1 MLTYILVKDL
11 AIVSTLELECTS
23 GMTALTGETGAGKSI
38 MIDALGLALG
48 DKADVSMI
56 RAGCERA
63 EVIAGFDV
71 RAVPAAS
78 TWLAEQSLNENG
90 DETGSQDGDCLVR
103 RLIVRDGRSRAY
115 INGRPATGAQL
126 RDLGDLLVDI
136 HGQHAHQSLLRA
148 NAQRDLLDAY
158 GGHTQLAESVSAAY
172 REYRTL
178 DQQLGALESARQE
191 RNERLDLV
199 RFQVEELAA
208 LGLSSAEIEGL
219 DQEQRRL
226 SHLGR
231 LQETAARVLQMLSE
245 AEPSISD
252 QLRTAS
258 ADLEELAAID
268 PALVEPRD
276 LLETAAINAGEAA
289 SSLRHYL
296 DGLEIDPAARDAVE
310 ARIAQIHDLA
320 RKYRVPATELPEAL
334 TARRMELE
342 TLEQADLRLGDLR
355 EAREGSLQ
363 TFLELAGA
371 LGVARAAASERLGQ
385 TVTDAMQQL
394 GMAGGRF
401 AVEIEPLPAERAGTG
416 GLERV
421 AFLVSANPGQ
431 PLQPLAK
438 VASGGELSRISLG
451 IQVATAECGSV
462 PTLVFDEVDVGIG
475 GGVAEIV
482 GRLLRRLGA
491 SRQVLCVTHLPQVA
505 AQAQQQLRVRK
516 ETHNGQTYTRI
527 ESLGPEARVDEIAR
541 MLGGTKITA
550 RTRDHACEMLGWGD
564 DLQNQGADV

>member
-1 MLTYILVKDL
+1 MLTHIVVRDL
-11 AIVSTLELECTS
+11 AIVSTLELDCSS

-63 EVIAGFDV
+63 EIVAGFDLG
-71 RAVPAAS
+71 AAAGAR
-78 TWLAEQSLNENG
+78 TWLAEQAL
-90 DETGSQDGDCLVR
+90 DEEGECIVR
-103 RLIVRDGRSRAY
+103 RLLVRDGRSRAF

-158 GGHTQLAESVSAAY
+158 AGQAALAESVSAAY
-172 REYRTL
+172 RDYRAL
-178 DQQLGALESARQE
+178 DQQLVALKAARQE
-191 RNERLDLV
+191 RGERVDLL
-199 RFQVEELAA
+199 RFQIDELAS
-208 LGLSSAEIEGL
+208 LGLSAAEIEGL

-231 LQETAARVLQMLSE
+231 LQETAVRLLQVLSE
-245 AEPSISD
+245 SEPSIAD
-252 QLRTAS
+252 QLRAAS
-258 ADLEELAAID
+258 SEIEELAAID
-268 PALVEPRD
+268 TALTETRD
-276 LLETAAINAGEAA
+276 LLDTATIHAAEAA

-310 ARIAQIHDLA
+310 ARITQIHDLA
-320 RKYRVPATELPEAL
+320 RKYRVRPTELPDAL
-334 TARRMELE
+334 AACQTELE
-342 TLEQADLRLGDLR
+342 ALEQADLRLGHLR
-355 EAREGSLQ
+355 DARNAAFRD
-363 TFLELAGA
+363 FLAKARLLSGE
-371 LGVARAAASERLGQ
+371 RAAAAERLSL
-385 TVTDAMQQL
+385 TVSEAMQQL

-401 AVEIEPLPAERAGTG
+401 AIEIEPLPADRVGAG

-421 AFLVSANPGQ
+421 AFLVSANLGQ

-505 AQAQQQLRVRK
+505 AQAHQQIRVRK
-516 ETHNGQTYTRI
+516 ETRDGQTYTRI
-527 ESLGPEARVDEIAR
+527 EPLDPDSRVNEIAR

-550 RTRDHACEMLGWGD
+550 RTREHACEMLGWAVNTTG
-564 DLQNQGADV
+564 

>member
-1 MLTYILVKDL
+1 MLTHILVKDL
-11 AIVSTLELECTS
+11 AIVSTLELECSS

-48 DKADVSMI
+48 DKADVAMI
-56 RAGCERA
+56 RAGSDRA
-63 EVIAGFDV
+63 EIVAGFDLAAAPGA
-71 RAVPAAS
+71 RA
-78 TWLAEQSLNENG
+78 WLAEQELE
-90 DETGSQDGDCLVR
+90 ETGEDEATCLVR

-115 INGRPATGAQL
+115 VNGRPATGAQL

-158 GGHTQLAESVSAAY
+158 GGHTTLAETVASAY
-172 REYRTL
+172 REYRGL
-178 DQQLGALESARQE
+178 DQQLDALESARQE
-191 RNERLDLV
+191 RDERLDLL
-199 RFQVEELAA
+199 RFQVEELDGIG
-208 LGLSSAEIEGL
+208 LGAAEIEGL

-226 SHLGR
+226 SHVGR
-231 LQETAARVLQMLSE
+231 LQETASRILQVLSE
-245 AEPSISD
+245 SEPSIADHLRAAGSD
-252 QLRTAS
+252 LA
-258 ADLEELAAID
+258 ELAAID
-268 PALVEPRD
+268 PALAEPRD
-276 LLETAAINAGEAA
+276 LLETAAIHAGEAA
-289 SSLRHYL
+289 ASLRHYL

-310 ARIAQIHDLA
+310 ARIAQLHDLA
-320 RKYRVPATELPEAL
+320 RKYRVRPTELPDAL
-334 TARRMELE
+334 AARRAELE
-342 TLEQADLRLGDLR
+342 NLEQADVRLGDLR
-355 EAREGSLQ
+355 NARDAALQAFMDHARALGEARA
-363 TFLELAGA
+363 T
-371 LGVARAAASERLGQ
+371 AADRLGR
-385 TVTDAMQQL
+385 TVTEAMQQL

-401 AVEIEPLPAERAGTG
+401 AVEIEPLPPERAGTG
-416 GLERV
+416 GLERI

-482 GRLLRRLGA
+482 GRLLRRLGT

-505 AQAQQQLRVRK
+505 AQAHQQLRVRK
-516 ETHNGQTYTRI
+516 ETLDGQTYTRI
-527 ESLGPEARVDEIAR
+527 EVLDAEARVDEIAR

-550 RTRDHACEMLGWGD
+550 RTRDHACEMLGWAG
-564 DLQNQGADV
+564 

>member
-1 MLTYILVKDL
+1 MLTHIHVKDL
-11 AIVSTLELECTS
+11 AIVSTLELECLS

-48 DKADVSMI
+48 DKADVGMI

-63 EVIAGFDV
+63 EIVAGFDLTAV
-71 RAVPAAS
+71 SAARA
-78 TWLAEQSLNENG
+78 WLAEQDLS
-90 DETGSQDGDCLVR
+90 DEEDAGGECLVR

-126 RDLGDLLVDI
+126 KDLGDLLVDI

-158 GGHTQLAESVSAAY
+158 GGHIALAEAVALAY
-172 REYRTL
+172 RDYRGL
-178 DQQLGALESARQE
+178 DQQLGELESAKQE
-191 RNERLDLV
+191 RAERLDLL
-199 RFQVEELAA
+199 RFQVEELGA
-208 LGLSSAEIEGL
+208 LGLSAAEIEGL

-231 LQETAARVLQMLSE
+231 LQETASSVLQRLAE
-245 AEPSISD
+245 AEPSIAD
-252 QLRTAS
+252 QLRAAGSDLMDLAS
-258 ADLEELAAID
+258 ID
-268 PALVEPRD
+268 PALAEPRD
-276 LLETAAINAGEAA
+276 LLETAAINADEAA

-296 DGLEIDPAARDAVE
+296 DALEIDPGARDAVE
-310 ARIAQIHDLA
+310 IRIAQIHDLA
-320 RKYRVPATELPEAL
+320 RKYRVKPVELPDAL
-334 TARRMELE
+334 AARQAEL
-342 TLEQADLRLGDLR
+342 TDLEQADLRLGDLQASR
-355 EAREGSLQ
+355 DAALQ
-363 TFLELAGA
+363 RFTEQAHA
-371 LGVARAAASERLGQ
+371 LGAARRAAGERLGQ
-385 TVTDAMQQL
+385 TVTEAMQQL
-394 GMAGGRF
+394 GMTGGRF
-401 AVEIEPLPAERAGTG
+401 AIEIETLGPERAGTG
-416 GLERV
+416 GLERI

-482 GRLLRRLGA
+482 GRLLRRLGD

-505 AQAQQQLRVRK
+505 AQAHQQLRVRK
-516 ETHNGQTYTRI
+516 ETLDGQTFTRI
-527 ESLGPEARVDEIAR
+527 ETLDAAARVDEIAR
-541 MLGGTKITA
+541 MLGGTKITE
-550 RTRDHACEMLGWGD
+550 RTRDHAGEMLGWAG
-564 DLQNQGADV
+564 